1 VKYSL
6 ALVFSVPLA
15 LACSD
20 DAEDTAPGV
29 GGSGGSAG
37 SSASAGSG
45 GGAGSSAMAGSSG
58 ASGNGGSGGSSPT
71 GNAGDA
77 LDDGTM
83 SFFVTSA
90 GMGNGGDL
98 GGLAGADAFCEQLAA
113 AAVPALARR
122 TWRAY
127 LSTASENARERIGT
141 GPWRNQAGTI
151 IASDLTGL
159 HDQAMGGA
167 LDATWPPANL
177 TVPLDEQGN
186 QVPNNV
192 HDILTGTKADGTLDA
207 GLTCQDWTSSVADAG
222 NLVRVGHSN
231 RQGGGQA
238 PSWSTTHTVGCA
250 QTGTPNIT
258 QGGGRGSF
266 YCFAVITGS

>member
-1 VKYSL
+1 
-6 ALVFSVPLA
+6 
-15 LACSD
+15 
-20 DAEDTAPGV
+20 
-29 GGSGGSAG
+29 
-37 SSASAGSG
+37 
-45 GGAGSSAMAGSSG
+45 MAGSSG
-58 ASGNGGSGGSSPT
+58 SGGNGSGGSSPT
-71 GNAGDA
+71 GAADDA

-90 GMGNGGDL
+90 GMGEGGDL
-98 GGLAGADAFCEQLAA
+98 GGLAGADAFCEQLAV

-141 GPWRNQAGTI
+141 GPWRNQAGTL
-151 IASDLTGL
+151 IASDLTSL

-167 LDATWPPANL
+167 LDASWPPANL
-177 TVPLDEQGN
+177 TIPLDEQGN

-192 HDILTGTKADGTLDA
+192 HDILTGTKADGTLDP
-207 GLTCQDWTSSVADAG
+207 GLTCEDWTSSVADAA